1 MCKIYYFKKL
11 KLYKYKNFG
20 RVMMTLLSI

>member
-1 MCKIYYFKKL
+1 L